1 MLDSLLASHRAR
13 PVRHSPLALPLPTL
27 RVNTYVRILGQI
39 KTFSGKRHITAQH
52 VRRITD
58 MNEILFHPVE
68 CVYVSLQSTRG
79 PVSYQL
85 SPASLRSPKLDPL
98 TEPPTFDVPGW
109 GCCRLA

>member
-1 MLDSLLASHRAR
+1 LLT
-13 PVRHSPLALPLPTL
+13 LAHFVLPPHFDHPFRLR

-52 VRRITD
+52 VRRIVD

-79 PVSYQL
+79 PVSDT
-85 SPASLRSPKLDPL
+85 SS
-98 TEPPTFDVPGW
+98 
-109 GCCRLA
+109 